1 MQKMKKYYFQPV
13 VEIVKAKGEKLCQ
26 TISITGV
33 GNEEPETGDNHFG
46 SGAPFRFKY

>member
-26 TISITGV
+26 TISITGD
-33 GNEEPETGDNHFG
+33 GTGDPG
-46 SGAPFRFKY
+46 DPYGAPIRF